1 MTPAMQRTLIHPT
14 MKTKLPNIK
23 TALLSKCGL
32 YLWYPAKDDIDHSTG
47 EAVREDHKPIKLAD
61 HEGLL
66 EAWRKLTG
74 A

>member
-1 MTPAMQRTLIHPT
+1 MQRTLIHPT

-23 TALLSKCGL
+23 EGKMSKCGL
-32 YLWYPAKDDIDHSTG
+32 YLWFDDQEQLDFTTG
-47 EAVREDHKPIKLAD
+47 ARVHTSVPPLKLAD

-66 EAWRKLTG
+66 EAWTKLTG